1 MLRRDLA
8 RLLPA
13 LALVL
18 TESAPAQRATETA
31 AGLTKEQL
39 RQALALIGLEFKDEY
54 LDLMLPSVTR
64 ALTNLKDLRALPIP
78 LDTPPAFRFDPL
90 LPGQKVPAAGPFLA
104 TAPAVLPRFKQHAE
118 LAFQPVTQLGALLRA
133 RRVTSRQLTQMYLDR
148 LKEHSPALTC
158 TVTLTEAKA
167 MEAAAQADRE
177 IRQGKI
183 RGPLHGIPYG
193 VKDLFASK
201 GYKTTWGAEP
211 FAEQMLDY
219 DATVIERCD
228 KAGAVL
234 LAKLSMGALAMG
246 GQWFGG
252 LTKTPWNLEQTSS
265 GSSAGS
271 GAATAAGLVGFA
283 IGTETLGSIVTP
295 STRCGITGLRPTF
308 GRVSRHGAMA
318 LSWTMDKV
326 GPMTRSVADAMLV
339 LRAIQGP
346 DPLDAT
352 TQTRAPLAWAPGS
365 PLGRLKIGVLQ
376 ADFDKIESAERKRI
390 YTDALASLA
399 KAGAKLT
406 PMALPEFPLAG
417 LLLMLNAEGAAA
429 FDDITR
435 DDRVALLSGQ
445 RASDWPNSFRSSRT
459 IPAVEYI
466 RSARARTLLMQ
477 TWAKFQTEWDVLV
490 SPTGSPS
497 LTMTNLTGHPQ
508 MVVPCGF
515 VNGNEPA
522 GLLFTG
528 RLYEEGKMAR
538 AAHAFQATTKWHTLM
553 PPLFKV

>member
-13 LALVL
+13 LSLVFA
-18 TESAPAQRATETA
+18 ESTPAQPT
-31 AGLTKEQL
+31 GISKDQL
-39 RQALALIGLEFKDEY
+39 RQALALVGLEFKEGY
-54 LDLMLPSVTR
+54 LDLMLPSVNR
-64 ALTNLKDLRALPIP
+64 AFTSIADLRALPIP

-90 LPGQKVPAAGPFLA
+90 LPGQKLPPASPFLA
-104 TAPAVLPRFKQHAE
+104 TPPAILPRFKKPAE
-118 LAFQPVTQLGALLRA
+118 LAFQPVNQLAALIRA
-133 RRVTSRQLTQMYLDR
+133 GRITSRQLTQLYLDR

-158 TVTLTEAKA
+158 TVTLTEARA
-167 MEAAAQADRE
+167 LDAAAQADRE
-177 IRQGKI
+177 VRQGKF
-183 RGPLHGIPYG
+183 RSPLHGVPYG

-211 FAEQMLDY
+211 FADQTLDF

-283 IGTETLGSIVTP
+283 IGTETLGSIITP

-318 LSWTMDKV
+318 LSWTMDKI

-346 DPLDAT
+346 DPLDPT
-352 TQTRAPLAWAPGS
+352 TQTRAPLAWSPTS
-365 PLGRLKIGVLQ
+365 PLRALRIGVLQ
-376 ADFDKIESAERKRI
+376 TEFEKIENPERKRI
-390 YTDALASLA
+390 YETALADLGR
-399 KAGAKLT
+399 AGAKLT
-406 PMALPEFPLAG
+406 PIALPEFPLAG
-417 LLLMLNAEGAAA
+417 LLLMLNVEAAAA

-445 RASDWPNSFRSSRT
+445 KANDWPTSFRSART
-459 IPAVEYI
+459 VPAVEYI

-477 TWAKFQTEWDVLV
+477 AWAKYQTEWDVLV

-508 MVVPCGF
+508 IVVPCGF
-515 VNGNEPA
+515 ANGNEPT
-522 GLLFTG
+522 GILFTG

-538 AAHAFQATTKWHTLM
+538 VAHAFQTATKWHTLM

>member
-13 LALVL
+13 LALL
-18 TESAPAQRATETA
+18 LSEAPAQQST
-31 AGLTKEQL
+31 GVSKDQL
-39 RQALALIGLEFKDEY
+39 RQALALIGLEFKDDY
-54 LDLMLPSVTR
+54 LDLMLPSVNRT
-64 ALTNLKDLRALPIP
+64 LTSIRDLRTLPIP

-90 LPGQKVPAAGPFLA
+90 LPGHKLPPAGPFLA
-104 TAPAVLPRFKQHAE
+104 TPPAVLPRFKKPAE
-118 LAFQPVTQLGALLRA
+118 LAFQPITQLSALLRA
-133 RRVTSRQLTQMYLDR
+133 RRITSRQLTQLYLDR

-167 MEAAAQADRE
+167 LDAAAQADRE

-283 IGTETLGSIVTP
+283 IGTETLGSIITP

-318 LSWTMDKV
+318 LSWTMDKI

-339 LRAIQGP
+339 LRTIQGP
-346 DPLDAT
+346 DPLDPT
-352 TQTRAPLAWAPGS
+352 TQTRAPLAWSPTS
-365 PLGRLKIGVLQ
+365 PLARLKIGVLQ
-376 ADFDKIESAERKRI
+376 ADFDKTENAERKQL
-390 YTDALASLA
+390 YADALASLT

-406 PMALPEFPLAG
+406 PIALPDFPLAG

-445 RASDWPNSFRSSRT
+445 KPSDWPNSFRSSRT

-477 TWAKFQTEWDVLV
+477 AWAKFQTEWDVLV

-508 MVVPCGF
+508 IVVPCGF
-515 VNGNEPA
+515 VNGNEPT

-538 AAHAFQATTKWHTLM
+538 VAHAFQTTTKWHTLM
-553 PPLFKV
+553 PPLFQV

>member
-13 LALVL
+13 LALL
-18 TESAPAQRATETA
+18 LSESPAQQPS
-31 AGLTKEQL
+31 GISKEQL
-39 RQALALIGLEFKDEY
+39 RHALALIGLDFKDDY
-54 LDLMLPSVTR
+54 LDLMLPSVNRT
-64 ALTNLKDLRALPIP
+64 LSSIKDLRQFPIP

-90 LPGQKVPAAGPFLA
+90 LPGQKLPPPAPFLA
-104 TAPAVLPRFKQHAE
+104 TPPAILPRFKKPAE
-118 LAFQPVTQLGALLRA
+118 LAFQPVTQLSALLRA
-133 RRVTSRQLTQMYLDR
+133 RRVTSRQLTQLYLDR
-148 LKEHSPALTC
+148 LKEHSPAFTC

-167 MEAAAQADRE
+167 LDAASQADRE
-177 IRQGKI
+177 IRQGKF
-183 RGPLHGIPYG
+183 RSPLHGIPYG

-211 FAEQMLDY
+211 FADQMLDY

-283 IGTETLGSIVTP
+283 IGTETLGSIITP

-318 LSWTMDKV
+318 LSWTMDKI
-326 GPMTRSVADAMLV
+326 GPMTRSVADGMLV
-339 LRAIQGP
+339 LRTIQGP
-346 DPLDAT
+346 DPLDPT
-352 TQTRAPLAWAPGS
+352 TQTRAPLGWSPTS
-365 PLGRLKIGVLQ
+365 PLSRLKIGVLQ
-376 ADFDKIESAERKRI
+376 ADFDRIESAERRQV
-390 YTDALASLA
+390 YADALASLT
-399 KAGAKLT
+399 KAGAKLI
-406 PMALPEFPLAG
+406 PIALPDFPLAG

-445 RASDWPNSFRSSRT
+445 KASDWPNSFRSSRT

-508 MVVPCGF
+508 IVVPCGF
-515 VNGNEPA
+515 VNQNEPT

-538 AAHAFQATTKWHTLM
+538 VAHAFQSTTKWHTLM

>member
-18 TESAPAQRATETA
+18 GDSPAQSPN
-31 AGLTKEQL
+31 GITKDQL
-39 RQALALIGLEFKDEY
+39 RQALSLVGLEFKDDY
-54 LDLMLPSVTR
+54 LDLMLPNVNRS
-64 ALTNLKDLRALPIP
+64 LGSISDLRKLSIP

-90 LPGQKVPAAGPFLA
+90 LPGQKLPPAAPFLA
-104 TAPAVLPRFKQHAE
+104 TPPAILPRFKKPAE
-118 LAFQPVTQLGALLRA
+118 LAFQPVTQLAALLRA

-148 LKEHSPALTC
+148 LNEHSPALTC
-158 TVTLTEAKA
+158 TVTPTEAKA
-167 MEAAAQADRE
+167 LDAAAQADRE
-177 IRQGKI
+177 IRQGKF

-211 FAEQMLDY
+211 FAEQTLDY
-219 DATVIERCD
+219 DATVIQRCD
-228 KAGAVL
+228 KAGAVMV
-234 LAKLSMGALAMG
+234 AKLSMGALAMG

-252 LTKTPWNLEQTSS
+252 MTKTPWNLEQSSS

-283 IGTETLGSIVTP
+283 IGTETLGSIISP

-339 LRAIQGP
+339 LRAMQGP
-346 DPLDAT
+346 DPLDPT
-352 TQTRAPLAWAPGS
+352 TQTAAPLAWSPTS
-365 PLGRLKIGVLQ
+365 PLARLRIGVLQ
-376 ADFDKIESAERKRI
+376 ADFDKVDNSERKKL
-390 YTDALASLA
+390 YADALASLA
-399 KAGAKLT
+399 KAGAKLSPIT
-406 PMALPEFPLAG
+406 LPDFPLSG
-417 LLLMLNAEGAAA
+417 LLLMLSAEGAAA

-435 DDRVALLSGQ
+435 DDRVAQLSGQ
-445 RASDWPNSFRSSRT
+445 KPGDWPNSFRSSRT

-477 TWAKFQTEWDVLV
+477 EWAKFQSGWDVLV

-508 MVVPCGF
+508 IVVPCGF
-515 VNGNEPA
+515 VNGNEPT

-538 AAHAFQATTKWHTLM
+538 VAHAFQTTTKWHTLM

>member
-18 TESAPAQRATETA
+18 SESAPAQPT
-31 AGLTKEQL
+31 GITKDQL
-39 RQALALIGLEFKDEY
+39 RQALVLIGLEFKEDY
-54 LDLMLPSVTR
+54 LDLMLPSVNRT
-64 ALTNLKDLRALPIP
+64 LGSITDLRKLPIP

-90 LPGQKVPAAGPFLA
+90 LPGQKLPPAGPFLA
-104 TAPAVLPRFKQHAE
+104 TPPAVLPRFKKPAE
-118 LAFQPVTQLGALLRA
+118 LAFQPVTQLAALLRA
-133 RRVTSRQLTQMYLDR
+133 RRVTSRQLTQLYLDR

-167 MEAAAQADRE
+167 LDAAAQADRE
-177 IRQGKI
+177 IRQGKL

-211 FAEQMLDY
+211 FADQMLDY
-219 DATVIERCD
+219 DATVIQRCD
-228 KAGAVL
+228 KAGAVMV
-234 LAKLSMGALAMG
+234 AKLSMGALAMG

-252 LTKTPWNLEQTSS
+252 MTKTPWNLEQTSS

-283 IGTETLGSIVTP
+283 IGTETLGSIISP

-346 DPLDAT
+346 DPLDPT
-352 TQTRAPLAWAPGS
+352 TQTAAPLAWSPSS
-365 PLGRLKIGVLQ
+365 PLARLKVGVVQ
-376 ADFDKIESAERKRI
+376 ADFDKIDNPERKKL

-406 PMALPEFPLAG
+406 PIPLPDFQLGG

-445 RASDWPNSFRSSRT
+445 KPGDWPNSFRSSRLV
-459 IPAVEYI
+459 PAVEYI

-477 TWAKFQTEWDVLV
+477 AWAQFQTGWDVLV

-508 MVVPCGF
+508 IVVPCGF
-515 VNGNEPA
+515 VNGNEPT

-538 AAHAFQATTKWHTLM
+538 VAHAFQTTTKWHTLM
-553 PPLFKV
+553 PPLFQV

>member
-1 MLRRDLA
+1 MRRRDLA

-18 TESAPAQRATETA
+18 SESPAQS
-31 AGLTKEQL
+31 AGITKDQL
-39 RQALALIGLEFKDEY
+39 RQALGLLGLNFKDDY
-54 LDLMLPSVTR
+54 LDVMLPSVTR
-64 ALTNLKDLRALPIP
+64 TLSSMQDLRALAVP

-90 LPGQKVPAAGPFLA
+90 LPGEKLPTAGPFLA
-104 TAPAVLPRFKQHAE
+104 TPPAILPRFKKPAE
-118 LAFQPVTQLGALLRA
+118 LAFEPVTQFAALLRA
-133 RRVTSRQLTQMYLDR
+133 RRITSRQLTQLYLDR

-167 MEAAAQADRE
+167 LDAAAQADRE
-177 IRQGKI
+177 IRQGKL
-183 RGPLHGIPYG
+183 RSPLHGIPYG

-211 FAEQMLDY
+211 FADQMLDY

-283 IGTETLGSIVTP
+283 IGTETLGSIISP

-308 GRVSRHGAMA
+308 GRVSRYGAMA

-326 GPMTRSVADAMLV
+326 GPMTRSAADAMLV
-339 LRAIQGP
+339 LRVIQGP
-346 DPLDAT
+346 DPRDPT
-352 TQTRAPLAWAPGS
+352 TQTRAPLAWSPTS
-365 PLGRLKIGVLQ
+365 PLSRLKIGVLQ
-376 ADFDKIESAERKRI
+376 ADFDKSENSERKQI
-390 YTDALASLA
+390 YANALASLT

-406 PMALPEFPLAG
+406 PIALPDFPLAG

-445 RASDWPNSFRSSRT
+445 KPSDWPNSFRSSRT

-477 TWAKFQTEWDVLV
+477 AWAKFQTQWDVLV

-515 VNGNEPA
+515 LNGNEPT

-538 AAHAFQATTKWHTLM
+538 VAHAFQTTTKWHTLM
-553 PPLFKV
+553 PPFFKV

>member
-18 TESAPAQRATETA
+18 GDSPAQSPN
-31 AGLTKEQL
+31 GITKDQL
-39 RQALALIGLEFKDEY
+39 RQALSLVGLEFKDDY
-54 LDLMLPSVTR
+54 LELMLPNVNRS
-64 ALTNLKDLRALPIP
+64 LGSISDLRKLSIP

-90 LPGQKVPAAGPFLA
+90 LPGQKLPPAAPFLA
-104 TAPAVLPRFKQHAE
+104 TPPAILPRFKKPAE
-118 LAFQPVTQLGALLRA
+118 LAFQPVTQLAALLRA

-158 TVTLTEAKA
+158 TVTPTEAKA
-167 MEAAAQADRE
+167 LDAAAQADRE
-177 IRQGKI
+177 IRQGKF

-211 FAEQMLDY
+211 FAEQTFDY
-219 DATVIERCD
+219 DATVIQRCD
-228 KAGAVL
+228 KAGAVMV
-234 LAKLSMGALAMG
+234 AKLSMGALAMG

-252 LTKTPWNLEQTSS
+252 MTKTPWNLEQSSS

-283 IGTETLGSIVTP
+283 IGTETLGSIISP

-346 DPLDAT
+346 DPLDPT
-352 TQTRAPLAWAPGS
+352 TQTAAPLAWSPTS
-365 PLGRLKIGVLQ
+365 PLARLRVGVLQ
-376 ADFDKIESAERKRI
+376 ADFDKAENGERKKL
-390 YTDALASLA
+390 YADALASLA
-399 KAGAKLT
+399 KAGAKLSPIT
-406 PMALPEFPLAG
+406 LPDFPLSG
-417 LLLMLNAEGAAA
+417 QLLMLSAEGAAA

-435 DDRVALLSGQ
+435 DDRVAQLSGQ
-445 RASDWPNSFRSSRT
+445 KPGDWPNSFRSSRT

-477 TWAKFQTEWDVLV
+477 EWAKFQSGWDVLV

-508 MVVPCGF
+508 IVVPCGF
-515 VNGNEPA
+515 VNGNEPT

-538 AAHAFQATTKWHTLM
+538 VAHAFQTTTKWHTLM

>member
-8 RLLPA
+8 RLVPA
-13 LALVL
+13 LALL
-18 TESAPAQRATETA
+18 LSESSAQQPT
-31 AGLTKEQL
+31 GITKDQL
-39 RQALALIGLEFKDEY
+39 RQALALVSLEFKDDY
-54 LDLMLPSVTR
+54 LDLMLPNVNR
-64 ALTNLKDLRALPIP
+64 ALANITDLRALPIP

-90 LPGQKVPAAGPFLA
+90 LPGEKLPPPGPFLA
-104 TAPAVLPRFKQHAE
+104 AAPAILPRFKKPAE
-118 LAFQPVTQLGALLRA
+118 LAFQPVTQLAALLRA
-133 RRVTSRQLTQMYLDR
+133 RRVTSRQLTQLYLDR
-148 LKEHSPALTC
+148 LKQHSPALTC

-167 MEAAAQADRE
+167 LDAAAQADRE
-177 IRQGKI
+177 IRQGKL

-211 FAEQMLDY
+211 FADQMIDY

-283 IGTETLGSIVTP
+283 IGTETLGSIITP

-318 LSWTMDKV
+318 LSWTMDKI

-346 DPLDAT
+346 DPLDPT
-352 TQTRAPLAWAPGS
+352 TQTRASLAWS
-365 PLGRLKIGVLQ
+365 PRYPLSRLKIGVLQ
-376 ADFDKIESAERKRI
+376 ADFDKIDNAERKQV
-390 YTDALASLA
+390 YTDALASLNR
-399 KAGAKLT
+399 AGAKLT
-406 PMALPEFPLAG
+406 PIALPDFPLAG

-445 RASDWPNSFRSSRT
+445 KASDWPNSFRSSRT

-477 TWAKFQTEWDVLV
+477 TWAKFQTGWDVLV

-508 MVVPCGF
+508 IVVPCGF
-515 VNGNEPA
+515 VNGSEPS

-538 AAHAFQATTKWHTLM
+538 VAHAFQSTTKWHTLM

>member
-1 MLRRDLA
+1 MRRRDLT

-18 TESAPAQRATETA
+18 AESAPAQPTQPTPI
-31 AGLTKEQL
+31 TKQQL
-39 RQALALIGLEFKDEY
+39 AQALALIGLEFKDAY
-54 LDLMLPSVTR
+54 LDLMLPNLART
-64 ALTNLKDLRALPIP
+64 LTNITDLRTLPIP

-90 LPGQKVPAAGPFLA
+90 LPGQKLPPTAQFLA
-104 TAPAVLPRFKQHAE
+104 TPPAVLPRFKKPAE
-118 LAFQPVTQLGALLRA
+118 LAFQPVTQLAALLRA
-133 RRVTSRQLTQMYLDR
+133 RRLTSRQLTTLYLDR

-167 MEAAAQADRE
+167 LDAAAQADRE
-177 IRQGKI
+177 LRQGKP

-193 VKDLFASK
+193 VKDLFATK

-211 FAEQMLDY
+211 FADQTLDY
-219 DATVIERCD
+219 DATVVERCD

-234 LAKLSMGALAMG
+234 VAKLSMGALAMG

-252 LTKTPWNLEQTSS
+252 VTKTPWNLEQTSS

-283 IGTETLGSIVTP
+283 IGTETLGSIITP

-318 LSWTMDKV
+318 LSWTMDKI

-346 DPLDAT
+346 DPLDPT
-352 TQTRAPLAWAPGS
+352 TQTRAPLAWSPTAPLS
-365 PLGRLKIGVLQ
+365 RLKIAVLQ
-376 ADFDKIESAERKRI
+376 ADFDKIEDPERKQL
-390 YTDALASLA
+390 YTNALASLT
-399 KAGAKLT
+399 KAGAKLA
-406 PMALPEFPLAG
+406 PVALPDFPLAG
-417 LLLMLNAEGAAA
+417 LLLMLSAEGAAA

-445 RASDWPNSFRSSRT
+445 RPSDWPNSFRSSRT

-477 TWAKFQTEWDVLV
+477 AWAKFQTTWDVLV

-508 MVVPCGF
+508 IVVTCGF
-515 VNGNEPA
+515 VKDNEPV
-522 GLLFTG
+522 GLLFTS

-538 AAHAFQATTKWHTLM
+538 VAHAFQATTQWHRLM